1 MADSIAQL
9 ASSINSLSFK
19 LECFDGSPN
28 YLPEKFVKDFK
39 QFLIA
44 TGRVSKPFI
53 IDKATKRLIPNPEKG
68 ILEKQILRT
77 YLKGEAKSWFN
88 LLPDETPYE
97 TVLTELIERFKLTK
111 QQKHLK
117 RVDLFRAKQRI
128 GEKYSDFVTRVCLMN
143 IGLDLSQDEL
153 VSILIGGAESSIQPL
168 LMIKEPK
175 NVKELMQI
183 PFVRDICG
191 NSDQEFVG
199 MVDTKS
205 TTEMPYTQ
213 KHSELPNT
221 WWSDAKTFHDRN
233 QRRRVQRQNENDFND
248 PQRQYENNIYDPQQ
262 NDRNYDQQH
271 TIQPRGQY
279 NSNWGEHFEEE
290 NHYFDENFDEGRCGN
305 YYEQTKAFDQS
316 RRMKHRNS
324 RRQ

>member
-111 QQKHLK
+111 NLRSKLQKTC
-117 RVDLFRAKQRI
+117 A
-128 GEKYSDFVTRVCLMN
+128 N
-143 IGLDLSQDEL
+143 
-153 VSILIGGAESSIQPL
+153 
-168 LMIKEPK
+168 
-175 NVKELMQI
+175 
-183 PFVRDICG
+183 
-191 NSDQEFVG
+191 
-199 MVDTKS
+199 
-205 TTEMPYTQ
+205 
-213 KHSELPNT
+213 
-221 WWSDAKTFHDRN
+221 
-233 QRRRVQRQNENDFND
+233 
-248 PQRQYENNIYDPQQ
+248 
-262 NDRNYDQQH
+262 
-271 TIQPRGQY
+271 
-279 NSNWGEHFEEE
+279 
-290 NHYFDENFDEGRCGN
+290 
-305 YYEQTKAFDQS
+305 
-316 RRMKHRNS
+316 RMKIILSAHVIS
-324 RRQ
+324 ETVGLLPFD